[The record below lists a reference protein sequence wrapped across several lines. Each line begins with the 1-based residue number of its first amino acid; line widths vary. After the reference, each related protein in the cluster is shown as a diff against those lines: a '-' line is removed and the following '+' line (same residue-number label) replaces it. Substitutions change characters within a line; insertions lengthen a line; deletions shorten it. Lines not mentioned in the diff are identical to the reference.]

1 MGIMRT
7 ARVVAAGAV
16 GAVALGGCGLQLLGG
31 SDGAD
36 GTDGD
41 AREVQAR
48 SGAFTVAVPKDY
60 RDIDITD
67 QPETIEVAV
76 QRADPEQIMLSR
88 FEGEGVAE
96 QEALHAV
103 TGNVSQFGLDCQP
116 LSDALG
122 GDKAWSCTGA
132 DAGQPMEKVII
143 TTDKG
148 NQGAMVLVQGA
159 EGDVQDLAQEIVGS
173 IDWR

>member
-1 MGIMRT
+1 MGIVRT
-7 ARVVAAGAV
+7 VQVAALGVV
-16 GAVALGGCGLQLLGG
+16 GAVTLGG
-31 SDGAD
+31 SDGS
-36 GTDGD
+36 GGPGD
-41 AREVQAR
+41 DEREVRAR

-60 RDIDITD
+60 RDIDITE

-122 GDKAWSCTGA
+122 GDKAWSCRGA

-143 TTDKG
+143 ATDEG
-148 NQGAMVLVQGA
+148 NQGAVVLVQGA
-159 EGDVQDLAQEIVGS
+159 EGDVQGLAQEIVGS

>member
-1 MGIMRT
+1 MGIVRT
-7 ARVVAAGAV
+7 AQVAALGVV
-16 GAVALGGCGLQLLGG
+16 GAVTLGGCGLQLLGG
-31 SDGAD
+31 SDGS
-36 GTDGD
+36 GGPGD
-41 AREVQAR
+41 DEREVQAR

-143 TTDKG
+143 AADEG
-148 NQGAMVLVQGA
+148 DQGAVVLVQGA